1 VISFQRVLDRLAAGW
16 PGVLLAVGI
25 AALVHLVL
33 RSDPVIPEVVAALVL
48 GVFIRNVGLASWA
61 IPGIRLIVRYGLRV
75 AIIALGAGLDLKVI
89 ADRGIATLVLIVV
102 LVSAAM
108 SLGLVL
114 GRATRLER
122 RVAILL
128 GVGTAIC
135 GASAILAVSP
145 LIRAREQE
153 TAYAVTTIFVFNI
166 VALLL
171 LPLIGHELGVSQL
184 RFGTWVGTAVNDTS
198 VVVATGYVYGPTA
211 GGVAALVKL
220 TRTILLI
227 PLSILIGLVYG
238 ESGDKSSVIKRGLQ
252 NVPWFVLGFFLL
264 AVVNTFHFASA
275 AMTLAQDGSLLLV
288 VVLAAVGLGV
298 DIEGILRMGLKP
310 LVVGFILAVVMALVS
325 FTLISAFGIG

>member
-1 VISFQRVLDRLAAGW
+1 M
-16 PGVLLAVGI
+16 LAVGI

-48 GVFIRNVGLASWA
+48 GVFIRNAGLASWA

-75 AIIALGAGLDLKVI
+75 AIIALGAGLDLRVI
-89 ADRGIATLVLIVV
+89 ANRGIATLVLIVV

-171 LPLIGHELGVSQL
+171 LPLIGHELGLSQL

-264 AVVNTFHFASA
+264 AVINTFHFAA
-275 AMTLAQDGSLLLV
+275 AALTQTIAQGGSLLLV